1 MEIRPPFGGCR
12 CSILQ
17 SVWRVKWCQSVPWR
31 TLSIP
36 LPVFMLISIFLIWNL
51 LKSFVFSFLYCSTL
65 SPVCIFYLPLIKNV
79 CVSRSVVS
87 NSLQPRGLYSP
98 PGSSIHGVLQ
108 AMILELVAIP
118 ISRGSS
124 LSTQGSNPGPLHW
137 QADALPSEPPEKHMY
152 TETEVQ
158 NT

>member
-1 MEIRPPFGGCR
+1 
-12 CSILQ
+12 
-17 SVWRVKWCQSVPWR
+17 
-31 TLSIP
+31 
-36 LPVFMLISIFLIWNL
+36 
-51 LKSFVFSFLYCSTL
+51 
-65 SPVCIFYLPLIKNV
+65 
-79 CVSRSVVS
+79 
-87 NSLQPRGLYSP
+87 
-98 PGSSIHGVLQ
+98 
-108 AMILELVAIP
+108 MILELVAIP